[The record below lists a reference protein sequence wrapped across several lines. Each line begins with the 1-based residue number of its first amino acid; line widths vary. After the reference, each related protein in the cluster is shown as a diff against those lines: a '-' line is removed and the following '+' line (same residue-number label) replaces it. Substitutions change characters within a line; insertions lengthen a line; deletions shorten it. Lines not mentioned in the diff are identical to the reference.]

1 MRPYSRVYAT
11 VNLDAVASN
20 MRSMRDNLPAS
31 TLIMGS
37 VKADGYGHGSVP
49 VAKTIEPYVF
59 GYAVATIDEGIIL
72 RRHGINKTIL
82 ILGVTHESRYE
93 DLLRYDIRTAMFQY
107 EKAKKLSDL
116 ALKQGKKAV
125 VHLALDTGMSRI
137 GMKADREHAK
147 EAAAIAALEGIEVE
161 GLFTHFARADETDK
175 SAYEEQYRRYKEFL
189 GYLKELGVKIPIR
202 HCSNSAGIVESLE
215 SNHMDMVRAGIA
227 IYGMYPSDEVD
238 HNSVKLTPA
247 MEIKSCITYIKEI
260 EAGTAVSY
268 GGTFVADHT
277 MKVATIPVGYGDG
290 YVRSLSGKGD
300 VLIHGKRAAILGR
313 ICMDQFMVDVTEIP
327 GAKFMDP
334 VTLVGKDEVTL
345 LGSDGAECITME
357 ELAEKSGGF
366 HYEMICDIGKRIPRV
381 YLKDG
386 KVVGT
391 KDYFDDV
398 FKGFE

>member
-1 MRPYSRVYAT
+1 MKKDSRVKA
-11 VNLDAVASN
+11 VISLDAVEHN
-20 MRSMRDNLPAS
+20 FREMRKNIAEETKMIAV
-31 TLIMGS
+31 I
-37 VKADGYGHGSVP
+37 KANAYGHGAVP
-49 VAKTIEPYVF
+49 VAHLIEDYDYIWGF
-59 GYAVATIDEGIIL
+59 AAATAEEAIHLREAGIT
-72 RRHGINKTIL
+72 KPIL
-82 ILGVTHESRYE
+82 ILGIVFDEYFPELVRYE
-93 DLLRYDIRTAMFQY
+93 IRPAVCEY
-107 EKAKKLSDL
+107 EEARKLSDEAVL
-116 ALKQGKKAV
+116 QKKT
-125 VHLALDTGMSRI
+125 VHIHIALDTGMTRI
-137 GMKADREHAK
+137 GFADAQENVEEIK
-147 EAAAIAALEGIEVE
+147 KISELPNLEIE
-161 GLFTHFARADETDK
+161 GMFTHFARADETDK

-313 ICMDQFMVDVTEIP
+313 ICMDQFMVDVTDIP
-327 GAKFMDP
+327 D
-334 VTLVGKDEVTL
+334 VQEDDEVTL

>member
-93 DLLRYDIRTAMFQY
+93 DLLRSDIRTAMFQY

-313 ICMDQFMVDVTEIP
+313 ICMDQFMVDVTDIP
-327 GAKFMDP
+327 D
-334 VTLVGKDEVTL
+334 VQEDDEVTL

>member
-189 GYLKELGVKIPIR
+189 GYLKELGGKIPIR

-313 ICMDQFMVDVTEIP
+313 ICMDQFMVDVTDIP
-327 GAKFMDP
+327 D
-334 VTLVGKDEVTL
+334 VQEDDEVTL

>member
-72 RRHGINKTIL
+72 RSHGINKTIL

-313 ICMDQFMVDVTEIP
+313 ICMDQFMVDVTDIP
-327 GAKFMDP
+327 D
-334 VTLVGKDEVTL
+334 VQEDDEVTL
-345 LGSDGAECITME
+345 LGSDGAECIMME

>member
-82 ILGVTHESRYE
+82 ILGVTHESQYE
-93 DLLRYDIRTAMFQY
+93 ELLRYDIRTAMFQY

-161 GLFTHFARADETDK
+161 GLFTHFARADEYDR
-175 SAYEEQYRRYKEFL
+175 SPAMVQLERYLDFSRRVEEA
-189 GYLKELGVKIPIR
+189 GVEIPLH
-202 HCSNSAGIVESLE
+202 HCSNSAGIIRMPEANL
-215 SNHMDMVRAGIA
+215 NIVRAGIT
-227 IYGMYPSDEVD
+227 IYGIYPSSEVERD
-238 HNSVKLTPA
+238 IVKLEPVMELKSHVTYVKDVPA
-247 MEIKSCITYIKEI
+247 GAAI
-260 EAGTAVSY
+260 SY
-268 GGTFVADHT
+268 GGTYVADR
-277 MKVATIPVGYGDG
+277 KLRVATVPVGYADG
-290 YVRSLSGKGD
+290 YSRQLSNKGW
-300 VLIHGKRAAILGR
+300 VLIHGQKAPILGR
-313 ICMDQFMVDVTEIP
+313 VCMDQFMVDVTEI
-327 GAKFMDP
+327 GDVKK
-334 VTLVGKDEVTL
+334 GDEVTL
-345 LGSDGAECITME
+345 IGRDGDEFIGIE
-357 ELAEKSGGF
+357 EMGDLCGRFS
-366 HYEMICDIGKRIPRV
+366 YEFACDISPRVPRV
-381 YLKDG
+381 YIKNG
-386 KVVGT
+386 K
-391 KDYFDDV
+391 
-398 FKGFE
+398 EI

>member
-260 EAGTAVSY
+260 EAGTAVSC

-313 ICMDQFMVDVTEIP
+313 ICMDQFMVDVTDIP
-327 GAKFMDP
+327 D
-334 VTLVGKDEVTL
+334 VQEDDEVTL